1 MNFDAMSDKAILAE
15 LGERLS
21 RRRLNRNMT
30 QEELAVASGVARRL
44 VQRLE
49 GGRGCSLENL
59 MRILRALG
67 MLGQLDAFLPEAA
80 ISPLQMAK
88 TRGRERLR
96 ASGRRGGHPPK
107 EK

>member
-67 MLGQLDAFLPEAA
+67 MLGQLDAFLPEAE

>member
-49 GGRGCSLENL
+49 GGYGCSLENL

-67 MLGQLDAFLPEAA
+67 MLGQLDAFLPESE

-88 TRGRERLR
+88 TRDRGRLR

>member
-49 GGRGCSLENL
+49 GGQGCSLENL

-67 MLGQLDAFLPEAA
+67 MLGQLDAFLPESE
-80 ISPLQMAK
+80 ISPLQMAR

>member
-49 GGRGCSLENL
+49 GGHGCSLENL

>member
-1 MNFDAMSDKAILAE
+1 MSFDAMSDKAVLAE

-30 QEELAVASGVARRL
+30 QEELAVAAGVARRL

-49 GGRGCSLENL
+49 GGHGCSLENL

-67 MLGQLDAFLPEAA
+67 MLDQLDAFLPESE

-96 ASGRRGGHPPK
+96 ASGRRGSHPKK